1 MHVHRVRTRCVFAL
15 VLIATAIIAAYR
27 LNHDAQIWT
36 SDSAIYLR
44 MALEDRG
51 ASRADAKRAADA
63 FMSATPEAKVPESK
77 DFYGPHTPPFY
88 AAQYELFRTR
98 PLYPRLAA
106 LLYGRFGPH
115 GMQLISAAA
124 YVAASLVM
132 LWLLTLLV
140 PEWTA
145 ALGALAFATAPQVL
159 SLAALPLT
167 DELALLFW
175 TAALGAML
183 LYLRAPRP
191 GVLVAVL
198 VAALLLTFTRPAAYL
213 PFGAAC
219 GVLVGAWRAD
229 GPLSRRAAL
238 ALLAA
243 TIGAGLAFAVYSV
256 AVHGPGVIAQ
266 LRWQYD
272 WQHTVHGF
280 GAGGS
285 FVRWYAA
292 ALAAAAGLLLTVAV
306 YRYAALL
313 PLVLAGVGLRVARR
327 AGAARRGGGAVGAR
341 AAMAVKPRELNR
353 TVLLPLTPV
362 VVIFAALGL
371 DVLFRAARPA
381 AGHSGA
387 GDALAGS
394 ANGYS
399 LR

>member
-1 MHVHRVRTRCVFAL
+1 MHPNRIRTLCVFAL
-15 VLIATAIIAAYR
+15 VLVATAVTAAYR
-27 LNHDAQIWT
+27 LHHDAQIWT

-63 FMSATPEAKVPESK
+63 FMSTTPEAKIPESK
-77 DFYGPHTPPFY
+77 DFYGPHTPPYY

-106 LLYGRFGPH
+106 LLYGRFGEH

-132 LWLLTLLV
+132 LWLLMLLV
-140 PEWTA
+140 PPWTA

-175 TAALGAML
+175 TAALGATL

-191 GVLVAVL
+191 AVLAAVL

-219 GVLVGAWRAD
+219 GVLAVAWRAG
-229 GPLSRRAAL
+229 GPPARRAAL
-238 ALLAA
+238 ALLAVTVA
-243 TIGAGLAFAVYSV
+243 AGLAFAAYSL
-256 AVHGPGVIAQ
+256 AVHGPGLTAQ

-285 FVRWYAA
+285 FGRWYAA
-292 ALAAAAGLLLTVAV
+292 ALAAALGLLLTVAV

-327 AGAARRGGGAVGAR
+327 ADAALLVGAAVGAL
-341 AAMAVKPRELNR
+341 AAIAANPLELNR

-362 VVIFAALGL
+362 VVILATLGL

-381 AGHSGA
+381 AADSEA

-394 ANGYS
+394 PNGYS